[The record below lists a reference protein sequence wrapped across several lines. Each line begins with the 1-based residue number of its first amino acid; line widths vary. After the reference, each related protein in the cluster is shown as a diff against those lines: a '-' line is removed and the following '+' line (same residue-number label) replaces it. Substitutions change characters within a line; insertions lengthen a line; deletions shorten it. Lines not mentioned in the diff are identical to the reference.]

1 MNASDERRNMER
13 KLLLLGMLRMQ
24 EMHGY
29 QINEFIDTH
38 LGSSGVNLKKAT
50 AYHLL
55 NQMTDEGWIT
65 YRQEQEGNRPPRRV
79 YAIAPEG
86 EAAFQ
91 RILRES
97 LADYRPTEFRSD
109 IALAFLDLLP
119 AEEVV
124 SLLQKRR
131 AAIDKLLQPIHEFG
145 EQHTGGLQLMLEHQ
159 VHHLT
164 AELEWLDEVIARIE
178 AL

>member
-1 MNASDERRNMER
+1 MER

-38 LGSSGVNLKKAT
+38 LGSSGVYLKKAT

-55 NQMTDEGWIT
+55 NTMTDDGWVT
-65 YRQEQEGNRPPRRV
+65 YKEEQEGNRPPRRV
-79 YAIAPEG
+79 YAITAEG

-91 RILRES
+91 KLLREC
-97 LADYRPTEFRSD
+97 LVDYKPAEFRSD
-109 IALAFLDLLP
+109 IALAFLDMLP
-119 AEEVV
+119 ANEAL

-131 AAIDKLLQPIHEFG
+131 AAIEDLLEPIHTFG
-145 EQHTGGLQLMLEHQ
+145 EHHGGGLQLMLEHQ
-159 VHHLT
+159 VRHLT
-164 AELEWLDEVIARIE
+164 AELEWLDEVIARQKTS
-178 AL
+178 

>member
-1 MNASDERRNMER
+1 M
-13 KLLLLGMLRMQ
+13 LGMLRMQ

-38 LGSSGVNLKKAT
+38 LGSSGVHLKKAT

-55 NQMTDEGWIT
+55 NQMTEEGWIT

-119 AEEVV
+119 AEEAV

-131 AAIDKLLQPIHEFG
+131 IEIEKLLQPIHAFG